1 MSDVTVVKVGGA
13 LLERPETAVEK
24 IIQQQSDRLAVVH
37 GGGVQITRMLER
49 MDVKSEFIEGLR
61 VTDKTALGAVAAA
74 LLGEVH
80 TALVGALQRAGIPAV
95 GIFGAVRAEQKEGP
109 WGLVGTAVSADRSVL
124 EPLIASGKVP
134 VIPTLAVGE
143 PGLLNVNGDE
153 TAAGVAL
160 ALQAERLVFLT
171 DVEGV
176 LDANREVIERV
187 PPEVSLLDAPFVTG
201 GMKPKL
207 RAVAAA
213 LAGGVSNVRVGRT
226 IFGSNRENFRE
237 TFDR

>member
-1 MSDVTVVKVGGA
+1 MSNVAVVKVGGA
-13 LLERPETAVEK
+13 LLERPEAAVER
-24 IIQQQSDRLAVVH
+24 IISQRRDRLVVVH
-37 GGGVQITRMLER
+37 GGGVQITRMLEK
-49 MDVKSEFIEGLR
+49 MNVKSEFIDGLR
-61 VTDKTALGAVAAA
+61 VTDEKALGAVAAA

-80 TALVGALQRAGIPAV
+80 TALVYALQRAGVPAV
-95 GIFGAVRAEQKEGP
+95 GIFGAVKADKKEGP
-109 WGLVGTAVSADRSVL
+109 WGLVGTRVSTDRSVL
-124 EPLIASGKVP
+124 EPIIGSGKVP
-134 VIPTLAVGE
+134 VIPTLAVGG

-160 ALQAERLVFLT
+160 ALQADELVFLT

-187 PPEVSLLDAPFVTG
+187 PPQVSLLDAPFVTG

-226 IFGSNRENFRE
+226 IFGTES
-237 TFDR
+237 

>member
-1 MSDVTVVKVGGA
+1 MNNVAVVKVGGA
-13 LLERPETAVEK
+13 LLEKPEAAVEK
-24 IIQQQSDRLAVVH
+24 IILQRRDRLAVVH
-37 GGGVQITRMLER
+37 GGGVQITRMLET
-49 MDVKSEFIEGLR
+49 MNVKSEFIDGLR
-61 VTDKTALGAVAAA
+61 VTDEKALAAVAAA

-80 TALVGALQRAGIPAV
+80 TALVRALQRAGIPAV
-95 GIFGAVRAEQKEGP
+95 GIFGAVRAEKKDGP
-109 WGLVGTAVSADRSVL
+109 WGLVGTTVTADRSVL
-124 EPLIASGKVP
+124 EPLIAAGKIP

-143 PGLLNVNGDE
+143 TGLLNVNGDE

-160 ALQAERLVFLT
+160 ALNAEQLVFLT

-187 PPEVSLLDAPFVTG
+187 PPEISLLDAPFVTG

-226 IFGSNRENFRE
+226 VFGS
-237 TFDR
+237 TK

>member
-1 MSDVTVVKVGGA
+1 MNNVAVVKIGGA
-13 LLERPETAVEK
+13 LLERPEAAVEK
-24 IIQQQSDRLAVVH
+24 IISEKRDRLAVVH
-37 GGGVQITRMLER
+37 GGGVQITRMLEK
-49 MDVKSEFIEGLR
+49 MDVKSVFIDGLR
-61 VTDKTALGAVAAA
+61 VTDEMTLAAVAAA

-80 TALVGALQRAGIPAV
+80 TALVRALQRAGVPAV
-95 GIFGAVRAEQKEGP
+95 GVFGAVKAEKKEGP
-109 WGLVGTAVSADRSVL
+109 WGLVGTRVSADRSVL
-124 EPLIASGKVP
+124 DPLISTGKVP

-143 PGLLNVNGDE
+143 AGLLNVNGDE

-160 ALQAERLVFLT
+160 ALQADHLVFLT

-213 LAGGVSNVRVGRT
+213 LAGGVANVRVGRT
-226 IFGSNRENFRE
+226 VFGSLE
-237 TFDR
+237 